1 MSIFLWPCQEGSGYE
16 KPKDSVPVT
25 LRVEQATDG
34 HGQPIPSF
42 IAESLSFT
50 AGNGAVCDALEFAV
64 QQMKKGRLG

>member
-1 MSIFLWPCQEGSGYE
+1 M
-16 KPKDSVPVT
+16 T